1 MNRLPFRGVTLI
13 EDARL
18 HLSLIINYTITLNK
32 NFIPVGSSHLF
43 SPARRFE
50 NL

>member
-18 HLSLIINYTITLNK
+18 HLSLIIN
-32 NFIPVGSSHLF
+32 FGVQSLF
-43 SPARRFE
+43 VMLSIGYRIR
-50 NL
+50 